1 MKKESGKTGRKT
13 RRRKPIDGESKRII
27 RELILDILKD
37 IPEEIPGF
45 SLQSSENPL
54 PLLCKSI
61 KKNSKVMKATVESVL
76 LNMESKSVEIF
87 AEILNNITSSE
98 TEDELRYCMKIL
110 QERYPSLNRY
120 FSFGFGSTHMWVC
133 EPGSKFR
140 LIFVEF

>member
-1 MKKESGKTGRKT
+1 MNKIGIIGAGTGVLPSEVLRMAEEANVE
-13 RRRKPIDGESKRII
+13 IV
-27 RELILDILKD
+27 EL
-37 IPEEIPGF
+37 PEEIRGF
-45 SLQSSENPL
+45 SLDIRIYPL

>member
-1 MKKESGKTGRKT
+1 MVVMKKESGKTGRKT

-61 KKNSKVMKATVESVL
+61 KKK
-76 LNMESKSVEIF
+76 
-87 AEILNNITSSE
+87 
-98 TEDELRYCMKIL
+98 
-110 QERYPSLNRY
+110 Q
-120 FSFGFGSTHMWVC
+120 
-133 EPGSKFR
+133 
-140 LIFVEF
+140 

>member
-1 MKKESGKTGRKT
+1 
-13 RRRKPIDGESKRII
+13 
-27 RELILDILKD
+27 
-37 IPEEIPGF
+37 
-45 SLQSSENPL
+45 
-54 PLLCKSI
+54 
-61 KKNSKVMKATVESVL
+61 MKATVESVL
-76 LNMESKSVEIF
+76 LNMESKPVEIF